1 MEKMTYRDPQQELFT
16 ALLGELKKEFGEDK
30 VFDGFLPPEDT
41 PYPFVYLADV
51 SQTDGQTKSGMIGS
65 VTQTVHVWHN
75 DPKKR
80 GTVSGMLL
88 KIKEICARLEQTG
101 NFGWML
107 SGVSTRILPDTTTKQ
122 PLLHG
127 VIEAVFKFS

>member
-1 MEKMTYRDPQQELFT
+1 MTYRDPQQELFT
-16 ALLGELKKEFGEDK
+16 ALLGELKNEFGEDK
-30 VFDGFLPPEDT
+30 VFDGFMPPEGT
-41 PYPFVYLADV
+41 PYPFIYLADV

-65 VTQTVHVWHN
+65 ITQTVHVWHN

-88 KIKEICARLEQTG
+88 KIKEICAKLEQTG
-101 NFGWML
+101 SFGWML
-107 SGVSTRILPDTTTKQ
+107 TGVSTRILPDTTTKQ

>member
-1 MEKMTYRDPQQELFT
+1 MTYRDPQQELFT

>member
-1 MEKMTYRDPQQELFT
+1 MDPQQELFT
-16 ALLGELKKEFGEDK
+16 TLLGELKKEFGEDK

-41 PYPFVYLADV
+41 PYPFIYLADV
-51 SQTDGQTKSGMIGS
+51 SQTDGQTKTGMVGS

-107 SGVSTRILPDTTTKQ
+107 TGVSTRILPDTTTKQ

>member
-1 MEKMTYRDPQQELFT
+1 MTYRDPQQELFT

-41 PYPFVYLADV
+41 PYPFIYLADV

-65 VTQTVHVWHN
+65 VTQTVHAWHN

-107 SGVSTRILPDTTTKQ
+107 TGINTRILPDTTTKQ